1 MSSTTVRVRSE
12 TRDAI
17 ARRARLHHQT
27 ADEVIAAGLAAL
39 EERDRR
45 AQARA
50 DALRLA
56 ADEGDEAEVIAVQRD
71 LGNARAW

>member
-1 MSSTTVRVRSE
+1 MSTTTVRVRSE

-17 ARRARLHHQT
+17 TRRAQARHQT

-39 EERDRR
+39 EQLERR

-50 DALRLA
+50 DAQRLA
-56 ADEGDEAEVIAVQRD
+56 ADERNEAEVAAAQRD
-71 LGNARAW
+71 LDTARAW

>member
-1 MSSTTVRVRSE
+1 MSTTTVRVRSE

-17 ARRARLHHQT
+17 IRRAEAHHQT

-39 EERDRR
+39 EQLERR

-50 DALRLA
+50 DAQRLA
-56 ADEGDEAEVIAVQRD
+56 ADQRNEVEVAAAQRD
-71 LGNARAW
+71 LDTARAW